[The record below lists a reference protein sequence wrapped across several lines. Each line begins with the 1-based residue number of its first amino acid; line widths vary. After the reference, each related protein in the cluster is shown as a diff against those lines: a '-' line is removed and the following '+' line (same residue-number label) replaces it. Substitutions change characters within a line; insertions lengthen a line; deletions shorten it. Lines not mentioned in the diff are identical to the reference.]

1 VGVVPPVHPAVNTA
15 NFKITA
21 CTRAKSI
28 MPAAASLLIEPETD
42 IIVRMVDMALQHL
55 KRDNIVDLD
64 PQQRATLVSNLL
76 VILCSDRHA
85 QPVVQTGS

>member
-1 VGVVPPVHPAVNTA
+1 
-15 NFKITA
+15 
-21 CTRAKSI
+21 

>member
-1 VGVVPPVHPAVNTA
+1 
-15 NFKITA
+15 
-21 CTRAKSI
+21 
-28 MPAAASLLIEPETD
+28 MPAAASLLIKPETD

>member
-1 VGVVPPVHPAVNTA
+1 
-15 NFKITA
+15 
-21 CTRAKSI
+21 

-85 QPVVQTGS
+85 QPVVQTSS